1 MGEGLLWE
9 RECWGACWRRG
20 VDGGSVVGKRGSG
33 EVFQGEELADEGGP
47 DRLLEDN

>member
-1 MGEGLLWE
+1 MEGVLWGLE
-9 RECWGACWRRG
+9 LW
-20 VDGGSVVGKRGSG
+20 KRGSG